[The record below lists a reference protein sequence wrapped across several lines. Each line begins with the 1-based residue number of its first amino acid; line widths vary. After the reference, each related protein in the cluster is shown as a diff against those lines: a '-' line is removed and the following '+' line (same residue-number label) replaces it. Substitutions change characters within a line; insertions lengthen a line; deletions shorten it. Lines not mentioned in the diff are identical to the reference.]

1 MFVYS
6 MSRCT
11 YSFGSARKHT
21 ATTFVLPQTQSARA
35 AAAGLTALVA
45 PTSVAA
51 AAPESVAPMRRRG
64 GADRRRDSPCSG
76 TVHPRAAPSA
86 GESLP
91 CLASSDAARPAC
103 PQNPADGGGE
113 ATATQSTSSSPRS
126 QHCRRRAGAAA
137 GKRRPLAPS
146 IFFCGPRFFLTSH
159 GARSPAAVGVPR
171 ARLRGHGMDDT
182 ADWRPP
188 GPHHGRGR
196 ACPAAARSR
205 WDEGCPTAPPL
216 QARSGRA
223 ARCRPGPP
231 GPAPPPGRAGAHA
244 HAGSALAA

>member
-103 PQNPADGGGE
+103 PQNPADGRGE

-146 IFFCGPRFFLTSH
+146 IFFCGPRFFLSQPWRAQSRRC
-159 GARSPAAVGVPR
+159 GRASRS
-171 ARLRGHGMDDT
+171 
-182 ADWRPP
+182 PP
-188 GPHHGRGR
+188 GPWHGRHR
-196 ACPAAARSR
+196 RLAASGAAS
-205 WDEGCPTAPPL
+205 WEGEGLP
-216 QARSGRA
+216 
-223 ARCRPGPP
+223 RCR
-231 GPAPPPGRAGAHA
+231 
-244 HAGSALAA
+244 ALPLG